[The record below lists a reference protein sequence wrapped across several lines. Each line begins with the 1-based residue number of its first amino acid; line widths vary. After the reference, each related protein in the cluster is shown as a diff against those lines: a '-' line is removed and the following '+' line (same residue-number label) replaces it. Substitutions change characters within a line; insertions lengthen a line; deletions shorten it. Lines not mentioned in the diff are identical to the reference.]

1 MLEVQINMIVRNLIH
16 SEVPT
21 LRLLDHVSTALN
33 FFDDYKL
40 TQIPVIGPE
49 GFLGLID
56 EEVILNAKVNSHIK
70 DLKKHLKKTRI
81 NEDQTLFD
89 ALRFF
94 RDGNLCVLPVIDKNN
109 KYIGCVH
116 EKDLLQKVC
125 EWLKVTEP
133 GGILHIEVS
142 MRDYSLAQIAQI
154 VEGNG
159 AKILNTLCLTHPS
172 NSKKI
177 GVLIKINQ
185 EELSGIIQ
193 TFERY
198 EYQIIASFHKNI
210 HDEGIEDRFNSFI
223 RYLNT

>member
-1 MLEVQINMIVRNLIH
+1 MIAGDFIQSEIPMLHL
-16 SEVPT
+16 S
-21 LRLLDHVSTALN
+21 DHVSTALN

-40 TQIPVIGPE
+40 NQIPVLGPE

-56 EEVILNAKVNSHIK
+56 EEVVLNAPLNYHLE
-70 DLKKHLKKTRI
+70 DLKKHLSKQRI
-81 NEDQTLFD
+81 TDEQNLFD
-89 ALRFF
+89 ALSFF
-94 RDGNLCVLPVIDKNN
+94 RNGKLCILPVVDKNN
-109 KYIGCVH
+109 KYLGCIH
-116 EKDLLQKVC
+116 ERDLLQKVC
-125 EWLKVTEP
+125 EWLKVAEP

-159 AKILNTLCLTHPS
+159 AKILNSLCLPHSS
-172 NSKKI
+172 NTKMI
-177 GVLIKINQ
+177 EVLIKINQ

-210 HDEGIEDRFNSFI
+210 YKKGLDDRFDSFI
-223 RYLNT
+223 RYLNV